1 MAGAAVDA
9 DLADHGEHDVLGR
22 HAGRQPAI
30 DDDLERLRLA
40 LQQAL
45 RGQHVADFGGA
56 DAEGE
61 GTERA
66 VRAGVAVA
74 ADDGLAGLRGA
85 LLGPDD
91 VHDAAA
97 RVLQPDQVHAELG
110 AVHFQLA
117 HLPRGRFELDRQA
130 AENLGRVGGRRVVHR
145 RERAV
150 EPAHLEVAGA
160 QHVERLGRGDLVR
173 QVQVDVQDR
182 GRVGRLGHDDVPL
195 PHFLEQALR
204 SHSSSGRSRQTAA
217 AGDVSFWS
225 APRRREDSMALITSM
240 KARTPDSTM
249 SVVTLV
255 PR

>member
-1 MAGAAVDA
+1 MTGAAIDA
-9 DLADHGEHDVLGR
+9 DPADDGEHDVLGR
-22 HAGRQPAI
+22 HTGRKPAV

-56 DAEGE
+56 DAKGE
-61 GTERA
+61 GAECA
-66 VRAGVAVA
+66 VRAGMAVA

-85 LLGPDD
+85 LFGPDD

-110 AVHFQLA
+110 AVHFELA
-117 HLPRGRFELDRQA
+117 HLPGGRFELDRQA
-130 AENLGRVGGRRVVHR
+130 AEDLRRVGRCRVVHR

-150 EPAHLEVAGA
+150 EPADLELAGA
-160 QHVERLGRGDLVR
+160 QDVERLGGGDFVR
-173 QVQVDVQDR
+173 QVQVDIQDR
-182 GRVGRLGHDDVPL
+182 GRVGCLGHDDVPL

-204 SHSSSGRSRQTAA
+204 SHSSSGRSFQTAA